1 MPYGT
6 FRKEVNMENLLLL
19 ITAALTVVN
28 DAACEARLVTNI
40 IEIINYIAYGLCPSS
55 GWIQLLVH
63 IETGE
68 LVMLVDYGRYKREVW
83 RLLLIGGYMPIPH
96 FDVLDSCPHDGGGI
110 DVVIFRDKYFRI
122 WLEGKRALVRQILAR
137 ARAFDAD
144 VYMPFTCLK
153 QGDYLALGISESVRG
168 KVTRLPKHYKH
179 YLHGLPDKRGIVIAP
194 PSLEMIVGFG
204 FDLNPADWLIPDPD
218 DLWVDRPEH
227 HPISGVPFELCARYD
242 AVVYKIN
249 SVRTSHPY
257 KVVLSSIRECE
268 RMLIEFELDVLR
280 GADEAVLHLELA
292 KIQLL
297 LLEI

>member
-40 IEIINYIAYGLCPSS
+40 SEIINYIAYGLCPSS
-55 GWIQLLVH
+55 GWIQLLIH
-63 IETGE
+63 IETGD
-68 LVMLVDYGRYKREVW
+68 LVMLVDYGRYKCEVW

-96 FDVLDSCPHDGGGI
+96 SDALNLCPLSSGMI
-110 DVVIFRDKYFRI
+110 ETVAFSTKYFPF

-137 ARAFDAD
+137 AGAFDGD
-144 VYMPFTCLK
+144 VYMPFARLT
-153 QGDYLALGISESVRG
+153 QGEYLALGISESVRG

-179 YLHGLPDKRGIVIAP
+179 YLHGLPDSRGVVITP

-204 FDLNPADWLIPDPD
+204 FELNPADWLIPDAD
-218 DLWVDRPEH
+218 DLWVDRPAH
-227 HPISGVPFELCARYD
+227 RPIIGVPLELCVRYD
-242 AVVYKIN
+242 AAVRKIN

-257 KVVLSSIRECE
+257 KPVLSCIREAE
-268 RMLIEFELDVLR
+268 RMLIDFELAVLK
-280 GADEAVLHLELA
+280 GADEAVLHTKLA

>member
-6 FRKEVNMENLLLL
+6 FRKEVTMENLLLL

-28 DAACEARLVTNI
+28 DAAFDARLVTNI
-40 IEIINYIAYGLCPSS
+40 SDIINYIAYGLCPSS

-63 IETGE
+63 VETGE
-68 LVMLVDYGRYKREVW
+68 LIMLVDHGRYKREVW

-110 DVVIFRDKYFRI
+110 DVPLFISKYFPI

-137 ARAFDAD
+137 AMAFDAD
-144 VYMPFTCLK
+144 VYIPFTRLK

-179 YLHGLPDKRGIVIAP
+179 YLHGLPDKRGMVIAP
-194 PSLEMIVGFG
+194 PSLVMIVGFG
-204 FDLNPADWLIPDPD
+204 FDLNPADWLIPEPD

-227 HPISGVPFELCARYD
+227 RPITGVPLELCTRYD
-242 AVVYKIN
+242 TVVYKIN

-257 KVVLSSIRECE
+257 KPVLSCIREAE
-268 RMLIEFELDVLR
+268 RMLIDFELAVLK
-280 GADEAVLHLELA
+280 GADEAVLHTKLA